1 MDHTRVLVKYEIYRF
16 FSHRGSTQVN
26 LVLLA
31 QHLLH
36 STLQK
41 DIAFDRFADSPNHN
55 EHMTNKNESRILR
68 Q

>member
-1 MDHTRVLVKYEIYRF
+1 MDHTRVLVKYKIYRF
-16 FSHRGSTQVN
+16 FYRGSTQVN
-26 LVLLA
+26 LVLFA

-36 STLQK
+36 STLQE
-41 DIAFDRFADSPNHN
+41 DIAFGRFLDSPNQK